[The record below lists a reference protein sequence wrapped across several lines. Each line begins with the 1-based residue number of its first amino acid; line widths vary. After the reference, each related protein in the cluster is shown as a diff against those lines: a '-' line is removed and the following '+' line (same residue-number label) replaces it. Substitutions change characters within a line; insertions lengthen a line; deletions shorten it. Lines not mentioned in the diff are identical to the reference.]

1 MRSACFFFLGFL
13 LFDSVFR
20 GVLFLG
26 TDDIF
31 STYLGVWCG
40 AQATL
45 FKMAQRVIAENAG
58 IQDVSYALP
67 NKHYIPVDM
76 RYLGIDNLTPYVF
89 FFDYMFRDGG
99 RFFFFVFATFF
110 PFDPL
115 GVSRMCSLP
124 LTC

>member
-1 MRSACFFFLGFL
+1 M
-13 LFDSVFR
+13 
-20 GVLFLG
+20 G

-31 STYLGVWCG
+31 YLGVWCG

-89 FFDYMFRDGG
+89 FFDYTFRDGG
-99 RFFFFVFATFF
+99 RFFFFLFSRNFF
-110 PFDPL
+110 PFDLL
-115 GVSRMCSLP
+115 GGVTDVACCAPLP